1 MLTVISYLEQPM
13 TFDSFFGPVTLQPG
27 RNENVDERRWRNC
40 KTHNAD
46 LQALLKKGLIVVE
59 DVGVSS

>member
-1 MLTVISYLEQPM
+1 MPMVTVISELEHPI
-13 TFDSFFGPVTLQPG
+13 TFDSFFGPLTLQPG

-46 LQALLKKGLIVVE
+46 LQALLKKNLIWVA
-59 DVGVSS
+59 DA

>member
-1 MLTVISYLEQPM
+1 MTMVTVISELEQPI
-13 TFDSFFGPVTLQPG
+13 TFDSFFGPLTLQPG

-46 LQALLKKGLIVVE
+46 LQALLKKNLIRVA
-59 DVGVSS
+59 DA